1 MLKLLLF
8 AILQAAAGA
17 PSSDMT
23 SYVIGPSDVLAVT
36 VFNQAQLSGK
46 FSVEADGT
54 VAFPL
59 VGRVRVGGLTIRGAE
74 SEITKRLA
82 AGYLNDP
89 RVSVNVEQYRSQ
101 QVFVMGE
108 VHQPG
113 SVQFS
118 GSLTLIEALA
128 RVGSTTER
136 AGTEIVIVRALPG
149 TTPAAPAPAP
159 SANSQSETVK
169 VDLEKLQQGALS
181 QNVSLKA
188 GDTVFVPRATSVF
201 VSGQVKSAGEFVFRT
216 GMTVRQ
222 AIALAGGVTERGSTS
237 RVQIVRQVNGKD
249 TTLNVNPETQV
260 QAGDTIVVRER
271 LF

>member
-59 VGRVRVGGLTIRGAE
+59 VGRVQVGGLTIRGAE

-101 QVFVMGE
+101 QVFVMG
-108 VHQPG
+108 
-113 SVQFS
+113 
-118 GSLTLIEALA
+118 
-128 RVGSTTER
+128 
-136 AGTEIVIVRALPG
+136 
-149 TTPAAPAPAP
+149 
-159 SANSQSETVK
+159 
-169 VDLEKLQQGALS
+169 
-181 QNVSLKA
+181 
-188 GDTVFVPRATSVF
+188 
-201 VSGQVKSAGEFVFRT
+201 
-216 GMTVRQ
+216 
-222 AIALAGGVTERGSTS
+222 
-237 RVQIVRQVNGKD
+237 
-249 TTLNVNPETQV
+249 
-260 QAGDTIVVRER
+260 
-271 LF
+271 

>member
-1 MLKLLLF
+1 
-8 AILQAAAGA
+8 
-17 PSSDMT
+17 
-23 SYVIGPSDVLAVT
+23 
-36 VFNQAQLSGK
+36 
-46 FSVEADGT
+46 
-54 VAFPL
+54 
-59 VGRVRVGGLTIRGAE
+59 
-74 SEITKRLA
+74 
-82 AGYLNDP
+82 
-89 RVSVNVEQYRSQ
+89 
-101 QVFVMGE
+101 MGE

-222 AIALAGGVTERGSTS
+222 AEEFFVKEGYQPAPVARSEAKRGTADATYGYYTMGKLMILKLREDYRAKIGAEYSLQKFHDAFIRLGPLPLPLIRKTMLGEAGRALE
-237 RVQIVRQVNGKD
+237 
-249 TTLNVNPETQV
+249 
-260 QAGDTIVVRER
+260 
-271 LF
+271 